1 MPLIY
6 KNSDGIVHEN
16 TIIVKRW
23 IYILKKYISFNPRCS
38 SHLFAFSSIH
48 LVEFAFQESHSADK
62 CSLLVARNRG
72 QQIIGGKR
80 RKGKDGRSVFPFI
93 PAKEVQFWC
102 LRTSDSV
109 FFFFFLLFY
118 SPQETAGSLKS
129 AECIAKVPLRHPVK
143 YSRLDCSSISPSS
156 FPPCPLE
163 PVEHL
168 AVHKIASKPLESAGI
183 DAKTWPRVSR
193 SCPMMGFHA
202 ILSFILRDRATLN
215 SREMKRSTYRF
226 SIIERN

>member
-1 MPLIY
+1 MLVTCRSKPRTADY
-6 KNSDGIVHEN
+6 W
-16 TIIVKRW
+16 R
-23 IYILKKYISFNPRCS
+23 KKK
-38 SHLFAFSSIH
+38 
-48 LVEFAFQESHSADK
+48 E
-62 CSLLVARNRG
+62 
-72 QQIIGGKR
+72 GKGWTFR
-80 RKGKDGRSVFPFI
+80 FPFHPGERGSI
-93 PAKEVQFWC
+93 WC

>member
-1 MPLIY
+1 MLVTCRS
-6 KNSDGIVHEN
+6 K
-16 TIIVKRW
+16 
-23 IYILKKYISFNPRCS
+23 PR
-38 SHLFAFSSIH
+38 
-48 LVEFAFQESHSADK
+48 K
-62 CSLLVARNRG
+62 
-72 QQIIGGKR
+72 QQIIGKR

-193 SCPMMGFHA
+193 SCPMIGFHA

>member
-1 MPLIY
+1 MSLETEDSRLLEEKEGRERMDVPFSL
-6 KNSDGIVHEN
+6 
-16 TIIVKRW
+16 
-23 IYILKKYISFNPRCS
+23 S
-38 SHLFAFSSIH
+38 S
-48 LVEFAFQESHSADK
+48 
-62 CSLLVARNRG
+62 
-72 QQIIGGKR
+72 R
-80 RKGKDGRSVFPFI
+80 RKRFNSGS
-93 PAKEVQFWC
+93 